1 MESPPKIS
9 SLVLFGADSGLIP
22 DSGAPLVDEG
32 HEEGPAHMATE
43 LGDIHFAICQAEVEG
58 RASARRAAC
67 STFGGFHVAPA
78 RPRGARADLRRSD
91 AAHRARANAL
101 ELPHCR

>member
-67 STFGGFHVAPA
+67 STFGGFHVAPLDHVEHELTSA
-78 RPRGARADLRRSD
+78 GATL
-91 AAHRARANAL
+91 L
-101 ELPHCR
+101 TEPEQMP